1 MTDSYG
7 RRHREVTTFLTVYL
21 LIFRNHSC
29 ECAQVCHG
37 SVVCN
42 SRRRVAEWQL
52 SLPLAKSVGIRF
64 AIRSICTFVFTGAHC
79 LTGHAKNA
87 VPAGQLQIDVDGA
100 TVRARG
106 AAAGEQLPGLPF
118 ILFLTTSGAA
128 KEKPNTNRASTL
140 QLYVDLPGSPGVQ
153 ELAIMHSSARRSTQA
168 CRV

>member
-106 AAAGEQLPGLPF
+106 AAAGEQLPGLLWVTGFSFFHCVASPF
-118 ILFLTTSGAA
+118 HSFVTTSGAA
-128 KEKPNTNRASTL
+128 LHSFFNYFR
-140 QLYVDLPGSPGVQ
+140 GCQ
-153 ELAIMHSSARRSTQA
+153 EEA
-168 CRV
+168 